1 MQPYWECPSF
11 HISYKKEFQARSRWN
26 ALLPEERELKL
37 QALAKMRKSIKT
49 RQGNGTSGLLATLIG
64 FFLTLSLI
72 TMAGCDLKPAFAYTD
87 NQLADAIFKSEG
99 DYKATYLYG
108 IRSIPYKN
116 EADARRICLNTIK
129 NQRKRHLRHDCG
141 KDYLACLAERYCP
154 TTGKLSHT
162 ERKVNSYWLVNVQ
175 KFLKKGVN

>member
-1 MQPYWECPSF
+1 
-11 HISYKKEFQARSRWN
+11 
-26 ALLPEERELKL
+26 
-37 QALAKMRKSIKT
+37 
-49 RQGNGTSGLLATLIG
+49 
-64 FFLTLSLI
+64 
-72 TMAGCDLKPAFAYTD
+72 MAGCEIQLALAYTD
-87 NQLADAIFKSEG
+87 AEIADAIFKSEG
-99 DYKATYLYG
+99 SYRATYLYG

-129 NQRKRHLRHDCG
+129 NQRKRHLRHNCG
-141 KDYLACLAERYCP
+141 KDYRACLAERYCP